1 MFYLKMEPPR
11 HFCFENLEAL
21 RESYR
26 VLVFLAGECRLS
38 TIYCESRHHT
48 KNEMVTTPRERTD
61 LVTSPRADAERKD
74 HRRPVPVSDST
85 KVRSQYTTGLIGG
98 LSFC

>member
-1 MFYLKMEPPR
+1 LFYLKMEPPR
-11 HFCFENLEAL
+11 RFCFENLETL
-21 RESYR
+21 KDSYR
-26 VLVFLAGECRLS
+26 VLVFVSLVYS
-38 TIYCESRHHT
+38 NIYCESRHRT

-74 HRRPVPVSDST
+74 HRRPIPVSDST